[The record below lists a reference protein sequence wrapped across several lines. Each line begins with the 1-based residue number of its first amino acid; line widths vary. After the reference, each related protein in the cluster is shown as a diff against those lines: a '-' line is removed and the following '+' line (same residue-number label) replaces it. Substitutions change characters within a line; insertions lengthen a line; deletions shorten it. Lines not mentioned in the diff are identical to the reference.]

1 MEQKEDS
8 KLLRNIVLIIGAITA
23 VAGIAYGVYRF
34 FIEDDYDEFD
44 EDFYF
49 DDDDIADL
57 LDDEDDND

>member
-1 MEQKEDS
+1 MQKDDS
-8 KLLRNIVLIIGAITA
+8 KLLRNILLVVGAIAAIGA
-23 VAGIAYGVYRF
+23 IAYGVYRF

-57 LDDEDDND
+57 LDEEDD